1 MVHVERATP
10 CLLVDDVIDTAEYY
24 RDVLGFSFA
33 GIFGNPPGFVIVDR
47 DGARL
52 MFRRSPSDTP
62 RRNSNSDAI
71 PDFMDVYIY
80 ADDVD
85 ALAAE
90 LRTKGADIVL
100 EPTDRPIYNGR
111 EMAVRDCNGWTLC
124 FGQLLDDPD
133 A

>member
-33 GIFGNPPGFVIVDR
+33 GLYGNPPGFVIVDR

-52 MFRRSPSDTP
+52 MFRRSPAGRT
-62 RRNSNSDAI
+62 RRPSNSDAI
-71 PDFMDVYIY
+71 EGFTDVYIY
-80 ADDVD
+80 TDDVD
-85 ALAAE
+85 TLAAE
-90 LRTKGADIVL
+90 LRARGANIVL

-124 FGQLLDDPD
+124 FGQLLDEPT